1 AAGRESH
8 ARLEFHRN
16 PIRVLA
22 DSDVKRFGVDLN
34 PSLGALYIR
43 TEFELRAQ
51 LSAGAQRILGTRNV
65 GMKACAIPL
74 DGNSHTALAKLVA
87 ANARGAETECAL
99 TPFQIGNAHA
109 GEQHAGKLFGRES
122 HWNANHRTEN
132 SPLAQPMPERCSA
145 AQAFDLGLAERQRVF
160 ADAQVALGLADLR

>member
-1 AAGRESH
+1 MPRAVNPMPALNFTGTQSEYSPTLMLNVSESISIRAWERFTS
-8 ARLEFHRN
+8 AR
-16 PIRVLA
+16 
-22 DSDVKRFGVDLN
+22 SLN
-34 PSLGALYIR
+34 SAR
-43 TEFELRAQ
+43 S
-51 LSAGAQRILGTRNV
+51 SAGAQRILGTRNV

-87 ANARGAETECAL
+87 ANARSAETECAL
-99 TPFQIGNAHA
+99 TPFQIGDAHA

-132 SPLAQPMPERCSA
+132 SRLAQPMPERCSA

-160 ADAQVALGLADLR
+160 ADAQVA